1 MADVRDR
8 RYNDCMADILFV
20 LLIVALFGLA
30 RLLVTACDRIIG
42 PEEAGPER
50 PPARHEEQAA

>member
-1 MADVRDR
+1 
-8 RYNDCMADILFV
+8 MADILFV